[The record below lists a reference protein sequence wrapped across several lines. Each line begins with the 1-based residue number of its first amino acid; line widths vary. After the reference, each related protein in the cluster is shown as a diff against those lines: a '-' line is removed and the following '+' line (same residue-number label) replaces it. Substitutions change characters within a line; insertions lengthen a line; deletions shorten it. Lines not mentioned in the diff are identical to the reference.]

1 MPAASLQEPE
11 KASPIALCH
20 PKKQLDRIEYCT
32 HKLTQR
38 IYTTNIYL
46 DITCSVVVLISFEQL
61 GHAAPTTPKNAP
73 LTKLDLVYHQ
83 FSPSLA

>member
-20 PKKQLDRIEYCT
+20 PKKQPDRIEYCT

-46 DITCSVVVLISFEQL
+46 DITCSVMAGVGDTSKISVVNLQGTEAL
-61 GHAAPTTPKNAP
+61 
-73 LTKLDLVYHQ
+73 
-83 FSPSLA
+83 